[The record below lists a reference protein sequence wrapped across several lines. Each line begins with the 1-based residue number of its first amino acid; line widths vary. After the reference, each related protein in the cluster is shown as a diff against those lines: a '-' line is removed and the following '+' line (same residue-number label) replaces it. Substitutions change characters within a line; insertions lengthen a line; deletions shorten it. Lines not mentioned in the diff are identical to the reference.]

1 MLEYTVVREI
11 LVVVLLEIFDESR
24 YLLDLEVDE
33 VS

>member
-24 YLLDLEVDE
+24 YLLDLDVDE
-33 VS
+33 VP